1 MTQLETLIQQA
12 RSWIDQDPDAETV
25 AELEKLISESD
36 EAGLADRFGQRIG
49 FGTAGL
55 RGLLGAGPNRMNR
68 VLVAQAAAGISK
80 YLKENFDDPSVVIG
94 YDARKNSDVFAKD
107 SAQIFAGFGIRAFL
121 FPELAATPLVAYAV
135 RNLGASAGVMVTAS
149 HNPPGDNG
157 YKVYDFS
164 GSQIISPMDA
174 EIAKHIDE
182 FAKSGSVAALTRS
195 ESFVEVPTSVRTGY
209 SQSVSGL
216 LNKHSERKSIKIVYS
231 AMHGV
236 GASFIQEIFKL
247 SGLAE
252 PAQVLSQQQPDGKFP
267 TVAFPNPEEPGA
279 MDESLATAEDQ
290 QADLVLVNDPDA
302 DRLAVAF
309 KKADGGYQQLTGDQL
324 GLILGEEMAS
334 RASREGRTGSLACSI
349 VSSSALSK
357 VAEHYGFGFEQTLT
371 GFKWVSRVPN
381 LIFGYEEALGYCV
394 DWGQVRDKDGL
405 SAALIVADIASALA
419 NQGYTLGDQLDKLMQ
434 RYGYFATGQISIRV
448 TDLNVISDLM
458 NKLRTNPPTQI
469 AGVAAVF
476 EDMNQGSSSLPATD
490 ALRFKL
496 QDGRTVIVRPS
507 GTEPKL
513 KCYLQAVSD
522 NEAQSKKLLAEL
534 EAAMRQVLN

>member
-12 RSWIDQDPDAETV
+12 RSWINQDPDAETV
-25 AELEKLISESD
+25 AELEQLIAASD
-36 EAGLADRFGQRIG
+36 ESGLAERFGQRIG

-68 VLVAQAAAGISK
+68 VLVAQAAAGIAK

-121 FPELAATPLVAYAV
+121 FAELAATPLVAYAV

-174 EIAKHIDE
+174 QIAKHIDE
-182 FAKSGSVAALTRS
+182 FAKSGSVASLTRS
-195 ESFVEVPTSVRTGY
+195 DSFVEVPSSVRSGY
-209 SQSVSGL
+209 LQSVSGL
-216 LNKHSERKSIKIVYS
+216 LNKHSERQDIKIVYS

-247 SGLAE
+247 SGLTE

-267 TVAFPNPEEPGA
+267 TVSFPNPEEPGA
-279 MDESLATAEDQ
+279 MDASLATAQNQ

-309 KKADGGYQQLTGDQL
+309 KNHDGSYQQLTGDQL

-334 RASREGRTGSLACSI
+334 RASREGITGSLACSI
-349 VSSSALSK
+349 VSSSALGK

-419 NQGYTLGDQLDKLMQ
+419 KQGYTLGDQLEKLMQ

-448 TDLNVISDLM
+448 TDLSVITDLM
-458 NKLRTNPPTQI
+458 KKLRTNPPAQI
-469 AGVAAVF
+469 AGVDAVF
-476 EDMNQGSSSLPATD
+476 EDMNQGSGSLPATD
-490 ALRFKL
+490 AVRFKL
-496 QDGRTVIVRPS
+496 SDGRTVIIRPS

-513 KCYLQAVSD
+513 KCYLQAVS
-522 NEAQSKKLLAEL
+522 NSEADSKKLLAEL

>member
-1 MTQLETLIQQA
+1 
-12 RSWIDQDPDAETV
+12 
-25 AELEKLISESD
+25 
-36 EAGLADRFGQRIG
+36 
-49 FGTAGL
+49 
-55 RGLLGAGPNRMNR
+55 MNR

-164 GSQIISPMDA
+164 GSQIISPVDL

-195 ESFVEVPTSVRTGY
+195 ESFVKVPTSVRSGY
-209 SQSVSGL
+209 LQSVSGL
-216 LNKHSERKSIKIVYS
+216 LNKHSTRKDIKIVYS

-267 TVAFPNPEEPGA
+267 TVSFPNPEEPGA
-279 MDESLATAEDQ
+279 MDASLATAEDQ
-290 QADLVLVNDPDA
+290 HADLVLVNDPDA

-349 VSSSALSK
+349 VSSSALSE
-357 VAEHYGFGFEQTLT
+357 VAKHYGFGFEQTLT
-371 GFKWVSRVPN
+371 GFKWVSRVSN

-394 DWGQVRDKDGL
+394 DWSQVRDKDGL

-448 TDLNVISDLM
+448 TDLTVIANLM
-458 NKLRTNPPTQI
+458 NKLRTNPPAQI
-469 AGVAAVF
+469 AGVDAVF
-476 EDMNQGSSSLPATD
+476 EDMNKGSGSLPATD
-490 ALRFKL
+490 ALRFTL

-522 NEAQSKKLLAEL
+522 NEAQSQKLLAEL

>member
-12 RSWIDQDPDAETV
+12 RNWIDQDPDAETV

-182 FAKSGSVAALTRS
+182 FARSGSVAALARS
-195 ESFVEVPTSVRTGY
+195 ESFVEVPTSVRASY
-209 SQSVSGL
+209 VQSVSGL

-267 TVAFPNPEEPGA
+267 TVSFPNPEEPGA
-279 MDESLATAEDQ
+279 MDASLATAKDQ

-476 EDMNQGSSSLPATD
+476 EDMNQSTGSLPATD

-496 QDGRTVIVRPS
+496 QDGRTVMVRPS
-507 GTEPKL
+507 GTEAKL

-522 NEAQSKKLLAEL
+522 NEAESKKLLAEL

>member
-1 MTQLETLIQQA
+1 MSKLETLTQQA
-12 RSWIDQDPDAETV
+12 RNWIEQDPDAETIG
-25 AELEKLISESD
+25 ELEDLISSSD
-36 EAGLADRFGQRIG
+36 EAGLAERFGQRIG

-107 SAQIFAGFGIRAFL
+107 SAQIFAGFGIRAFI

-149 HNPPGDNG
+149 HNPPGYNG

-164 GSQIISPMDA
+164 GSQIISPLDL
-174 EIAKHIDE
+174 EIAGHIEE
-182 FAKSGSVAALTRS
+182 FAKSGSVASLTRS
-195 ESFVEVPTSVRTGY
+195 DSFLEVPSSVRSDY
-209 SQSVSGL
+209 LQSVSGL
-216 LNKHSERKSIKIVYS
+216 LNKHSTRKDIKIVYS

-236 GASFIQEIFKL
+236 GASYIQEIFKL

-252 PAQVLSQQQPDGKFP
+252 PAQVVSQQQPDGKFP
-267 TVAFPNPEEPGA
+267 TVVFPNPEEPGA
-279 MDESLATAEDQ
+279 MDESMATAQSQ

-309 KKADGGYQQLTGDQL
+309 KKSDGSYQQLTGDQL
-324 GLILGEEMAS
+324 GLILGEEMAA
-334 RASREGRTGSLACSI
+334 RASRESRTGSLACSF
-349 VSSSALSK
+349 VSSSALGE
-357 VAEHYGFGFEQTLT
+357 VAKHYGFGFEQTLT

-394 DWGQVRDKDGL
+394 DWAQVRDKDGL

-419 NQGYTLGDQLDKLMQ
+419 NQGYTLGDQLEKLMQ
-434 RYGYFATGQISIRV
+434 RYGYFSTGQISIRV
-448 TDLNVISDLM
+448 TDLKVIADLM
-458 NKLRTNPPTQI
+458 NKLRTNPPSKI
-469 AGVAAVF
+469 AGVDVVF
-476 EDMNQGSSSLPATD
+476 EDMNRGSGLLPATD
-490 ALRFKL
+490 VLRFEL
-496 QDGRTVIVRPS
+496 ADGRTVIVRPS

-522 NEAQSKKLLAEL
+522 NEADSKELLAEL

>member
-68 VLVAQAAAGISK
+68 VLVAQAAAGIAT

-94 YDARKNSDVFAKD
+94 YDARKNSDAFAKD

-121 FPELAATPLVAYAV
+121 FPDLAATPMVAYAV

-164 GSQIISPMDA
+164 GSQIISPMDL
-174 EIAKHIDE
+174 EIAKHIEE
-182 FAKSGSVAALTRS
+182 FAKSGSVASLARS
-195 ESFVEVPTSVRTGY
+195 DSFVEVPPSVRSGY
-209 SQSVSGL
+209 IQSVSGL
-216 LNKHSERKSIKIVYS
+216 LNKHSSRKDIKIVYS

-236 GASFIQEIFKL
+236 GALFVEDIFEL
-247 SGLAE
+247 SGLAK
-252 PAQVLSQQQPDGKFP
+252 PTQVLSQQQPDGKFP
-267 TVAFPNPEEPGA
+267 TVSFPNPEEPGA
-279 MDESLATAEDQ
+279 MDESMATAASN

-309 KKADGGYQQLTGDQL
+309 KKTDGSYQQLTGDQL
-324 GLILGEEMAS
+324 GLILGEEMAA
-334 RASREGRTGSLACSI
+334 RASREGRSGSLACSI
-349 VSSSALSK
+349 VSSSALGK

-419 NQGYTLGDQLDKLMQ
+419 NQGYTLGDQLEKLMQ

-448 TDLNVISDLM
+448 TDLTVIANLM
-458 NKLRTNPPTQI
+458 KKLRTNPPAKI
-469 AGVAAVF
+469 AGVDAVF
-476 EDMNQGSSSLPATD
+476 EDMNQDSDSLPATD

-507 GTEPKL
+507 GTEAKL

>member
-1 MTQLETLIQQA
+1 MTPLETLIGQA
-12 RSWIDQDPDAETV
+12 RNWIDQDPDAETI

-36 EAGLADRFGQRIG
+36 EAGLADRFGQRIV

-121 FPELAATPLVAYAV
+121 FSELAATPLVAFAV

-164 GSQIISPMDA
+164 GSQIVSPMDF

-182 FAKSGSVAALTRS
+182 FAISGSVSSLTRS
-195 ESFVEVPTSVRTGY
+195 DSFLEVPSSVSSGY
-209 SQSVSGL
+209 LQSVSGL
-216 LNKHSERKSIKIVYS
+216 LNKHSTRKDISIVYS

-236 GASFIQEIFKL
+236 GAKFIDEIFEL
-247 SGLAE
+247 SGLAK
-252 PAQVLSQQQPDGKFP
+252 PAQVISQQQPDGNFP
-267 TVAFPNPEEPGA
+267 TVVFPNPEEPGA
-279 MDESLATAEDQ
+279 MDESMATASKQ

-309 KKADGGYQQLTGDQL
+309 KKSDGGYQQLTGDQL
-324 GLILGEEMAS
+324 GLILGEEMAA
-334 RASREGRTGSLACSI
+334 RASREGRSGSLACSI
-349 VSSSALSK
+349 VSSSALGK
-357 VAEHYGFGFEQTLT
+357 VAQHYGFDFEQTLT

-394 DWGQVRDKDGL
+394 DWAQVRDKDGL
-405 SAALIVADIASALA
+405 SAALIVADMASALA
-419 NQGYTLGDQLDKLMQ
+419 SQGYTLGDQLEKLMQ

-448 TDLNVISDLM
+448 TDLTVIASLM
-458 NKLRTNPPTQI
+458 EKLRTNPPTQI
-469 AGVAAVF
+469 AGVDAVF
-476 EDMNQGSSSLPATD
+476 EDMNQGSGSLPATD

-513 KCYLQAVSD
+513 KCYLQAVAA
-522 NEAQSKKLLAEL
+522 NEAESKKLLVEL
-534 EAAMRQVLN
+534 EVAMREILN

>member
-12 RSWIDQDPDAETV
+12 RNWIDQDPDAETV
-25 AELEKLISESD
+25 AELEKLISGSD
-36 EAGLADRFGQRIG
+36 EAGLADRFGKRIG

-182 FAKSGSVAALTRS
+182 FARSGSVAALTRS
-195 ESFVEVPTSVRTGY
+195 ESFVQVPTSVRTGY

-279 MDESLATAEDQ
+279 MDESLATAQDQ

-448 TDLNVISDLM
+448 TDLTVISDLM
-458 NKLRTNPPTQI
+458 KKLRNNPPAQI
-469 AGVAAVF
+469 AEVAAVF

-507 GTEPKL
+507 GTEAKL

-522 NEAQSKKLLAEL
+522 NEALSEKLLAEL

>member
-36 EAGLADRFGQRIG
+36 EAGLLDRFGKRIG

-121 FPELAATPLVAYAV
+121 FPELAATPLIAYAV

-182 FAKSGSVAALTRS
+182 FARSGSVAALTRS
-195 ESFVEVPTSVRTGY
+195 ESFVEVPTTVRAGY
-209 SQSVSGL
+209 VQSVSGL

-236 GASFIQEIFKL
+236 GASFIKEILKL

-267 TVAFPNPEEPGA
+267 TVSFPNPEEPGA
-279 MDESLATAEDQ
+279 MDASLATAKDQ

-448 TDLNVISDLM
+448 TDLTVISDLM
-458 NKLRTNPPTQI
+458 KKLRTNPPAQI
-469 AGVAAVF
+469 AGVAVVF
-476 EDMNQGSSSLPATD
+476 EDMNQSTGSLPATD

-507 GTEPKL
+507 GTEAKL

>member
-1 MTQLETLIQQA
+1 
-12 RSWIDQDPDAETV
+12 
-25 AELEKLISESD
+25 
-36 EAGLADRFGQRIG
+36 
-49 FGTAGL
+49 
-55 RGLLGAGPNRMNR
+55 
-68 VLVAQAAAGISK
+68 
-80 YLKENFDDPSVVIG
+80 
-94 YDARKNSDVFAKD
+94 
-107 SAQIFAGFGIRAFL
+107 
-121 FPELAATPLVAYAV
+121 
-135 RNLGASAGVMVTAS
+135 MVTAS

-182 FAKSGSVAALTRS
+182 FARSVSVATLARS
-195 ESFVEVPTSVRTGY
+195 ESFVEVPTSVRVGY
-209 SQSVSGL
+209 LQSVSGL
-216 LNKHSERKSIKIVYS
+216 LNKHSERKDIKIVYS

-236 GASFIQEIFKL
+236 GARFIQEIFKL

-267 TVAFPNPEEPGA
+267 TVSFPNPEEPGA
-279 MDESLATAEDQ
+279 MDASLATAEDQ
-290 QADLVLVNDPDA
+290 QADLALVNDPDA

-349 VSSSALSK
+349 VSSSALSE
-357 VAEHYGFGFEQTLT
+357 VAKHYGFGFEQTLT

-394 DWGQVRDKDGL
+394 DWSQVRDKDGL

-448 TDLNVISDLM
+448 TDLTVIANLM
-458 NKLRTNPPTQI
+458 NKLRTNPPAQI
-469 AGVAAVF
+469 AGVDAVF
-476 EDMNQGSSSLPATD
+476 EDMNQGSDSLPATD

-507 GTEPKL
+507 GTEAKL

-522 NEAQSKKLLAEL
+522 NEAHSQKLLAEL
-534 EAAMRQVLN
+534 EAAMRQLLN

>member
-1 MTQLETLIQQA
+1 MTQLETLIRQA

-68 VLVAQAAAGISK
+68 VLVSQAAAGISK

-164 GSQIISPMDA
+164 GSQIISPMDL

-182 FAKSGSVAALTRS
+182 FATSGSVASLARS
-195 ESFVEVPTSVRTGY
+195 ESFVEVPTSVRSGY
-209 SQSVSGL
+209 LQSVSGL
-216 LNKHSERKSIKIVYS
+216 LNKHSSRKDIKVVYS

-236 GASFIQEIFKL
+236 GASYIQEIFKL

-267 TVAFPNPEEPGA
+267 TVSFPNPEEPGA
-279 MDESLATAEDQ
+279 MDESLATAEHQ

-381 LIFGYEEALGYCV
+381 LIFCYEEALGYCV

-419 NQGYTLGDQLDKLMQ
+419 NQGYTLGDQLEKLMQ
-434 RYGYFATGQISIRV
+434 RYGYFATGQISMRV
-448 TDLNVISDLM
+448 TDLNVIADLM
-458 NKLRTNPPTQI
+458 KKLRTNPPAQI
-469 AGVAAVF
+469 AGVDAVF
-476 EDMNQGSSSLPATD
+476 EDMNQGSGSLPATD

-496 QDGRTVIVRPS
+496 EDGRTVIVRPS
-507 GTEPKL
+507 GTEAKL

-522 NEAQSKKLLAEL
+522 TEATSKKLLAEL
-534 EAAMRQVLN
+534 EDAMRQVLN

>member
-1 MTQLETLIQQA
+1 MSQLETLIQQA
-12 RSWIDQDPDAETV
+12 RSWIEQDPDVETI
-25 AELEKLISESD
+25 AELEKLIAQSD
-36 EAGLADRFGQRIG
+36 EVGLADRFGQRIG

-80 YLKENFDDPSVVIG
+80 YLRENFDAPSVVIG

-107 SAQIFAGFGIRAFL
+107 SAQIFAGFGIRAYL

-164 GSQIISPMDA
+164 GSQIISPMDI
-174 EIAKHIDE
+174 EIAKNIDE
-182 FAKSGSVAALTRS
+182 FAQSGSVSSLARS
-195 ESFVEVPTSVRTGY
+195 DSFEQVPSSVRTGY
-209 SQSVSGL
+209 LQSVSGL
-216 LNKHSERKSIKIVYS
+216 LNKHSARKDIKIVYS

-247 SGLAE
+247 SGLVE
-252 PAQVLSQQQPDGKFP
+252 PAQVLSQQHPDGKFP

-279 MDESLATAEDQ
+279 MDESMATAASQ
-290 QADLVLVNDPDA
+290 NADLVLVNDPDA

-309 KKADGGYQQLTGDQL
+309 KKSDGSYQQLTGDQL
-324 GLILGEEMAS
+324 GLILGEEMAA

-349 VSSSALSK
+349 VSSSALGK
-357 VAEHYGFGFEQTLT
+357 VAKHYGFGFEQTLT

-419 NQGYTLGDQLDKLMQ
+419 NQGYTLGDQLEKLMQ

-448 TDLNVISDLM
+448 TELSVIANLM
-458 NKLRTNPPTQI
+458 NKLRTNPPAQI
-469 AGVAAVF
+469 AGEDAVF
-476 EDMNQGSSSLPATD
+476 EDFNQGSGSLPSTD

-496 QDGRTVIVRPS
+496 ADGRTVIVRPS

-522 NEAQSKKLLAEL
+522 NEAHSKELLADL
-534 EAAMRQVLN
+534 EAAMRKVLN

>member
-1 MTQLETLIQQA
+1 MSKLETLTQQA
-12 RSWIDQDPDAETV
+12 RNWIEQDPDAETIG
-25 AELEKLISESD
+25 ELENLISSSD
-36 EAGLADRFGQRIG
+36 EAGLAERFGQRIG

-107 SAQIFAGFGIRAFL
+107 SAQIFAGFGIRAFI

-149 HNPPGDNG
+149 HNPPGYNG

-164 GSQIISPMDA
+164 GSQIISPLDL
-174 EIAKHIDE
+174 EIAGHIEE
-182 FAKSGSVAALTRS
+182 FAKSGSVASLTRS
-195 ESFVEVPTSVRTGY
+195 DSFLEVPSSVRSDY
-209 SQSVSGL
+209 LQSVSGL
-216 LNKHSERKSIKIVYS
+216 LNKHSTRKDIKIVYS

-252 PAQVLSQQQPDGKFP
+252 PAQVVSQQQPDGKFP
-267 TVAFPNPEEPGA
+267 TVVFPNPEEPGA
-279 MDESLATAEDQ
+279 MDESMATAQSQ

-309 KKADGGYQQLTGDQL
+309 KKSDGSYQQLTGDQL
-324 GLILGEEMAS
+324 GLILGEEMAA
-334 RASREGRTGSLACSI
+334 RASRESRTGSLACSF
-349 VSSSALSK
+349 VSSSALGE
-357 VAEHYGFGFEQTLT
+357 VAKHYGFGFEQTLT

-394 DWGQVRDKDGL
+394 DWAQVRDKDGL

-419 NQGYTLGDQLDKLMQ
+419 NQGYTLGDQLEKLMQ
-434 RYGYFATGQISIRV
+434 RYGYFSTGQISIRV
-448 TDLNVISDLM
+448 TDLKVIADLM
-458 NKLRTNPPTQI
+458 NKLRTNPPSKI
-469 AGVAAVF
+469 AGVDVVF
-476 EDMNQGSSSLPATD
+476 EDMNRGSGLLPTTD
-490 ALRFKL
+490 VLRFEL
-496 QDGRTVIVRPS
+496 ADGRTVIVRPS

-522 NEAQSKKLLAEL
+522 NEADSKELLVEL

>member
-12 RSWIDQDPDAETV
+12 RSWIDQDPDVETV

-36 EAGLADRFGQRIG
+36 EAGLLDRFGQRIG

-182 FAKSGSVAALTRS
+182 FARSGSVAALTRS
-195 ESFVEVPTSVRTGY
+195 ESFVEVPTSVRAGY
-209 SQSVSGL
+209 LQSVSGL
-216 LNKHSERKSIKIVYS
+216 LNKHSERKNIKIVYS

-267 TVAFPNPEEPGA
+267 TVSFPNPEEPGA
-279 MDESLATAEDQ
+279 MDASLAKAKEQ

-309 KKADGGYQQLTGDQL
+309 RQADGGYQQLTGDQL

-349 VSSSALSK
+349 VSSSAISK

-419 NQGYTLGDQLDKLMQ
+419 KQGYTLGDQLEKLMQ

-448 TDLNVISDLM
+448 TDLTVISDLM
-458 NKLRTNPPTQI
+458 KKLRTNPPAQI

-476 EDMNQGSSSLPATD
+476 EDLNQGSGLLPATD

-507 GTEPKL
+507 GTEAKL

-522 NEAQSKKLLAEL
+522 NEAQSNKLLAEL

>member
-12 RSWIDQDPDAETV
+12 RNWIEQDPDAETV

-36 EAGLADRFGQRIG
+36 EAGLLDRFGQRIG

-164 GSQIISPMDA
+164 GSQIISPMDL

-182 FAKSGSVAALTRS
+182 FARSGSVAALTRS
-195 ESFVEVPTSVRTGY
+195 ESFVEVPTSVRAGY
-209 SQSVSGL
+209 LQSVSGL

-236 GASFIQEIFKL
+236 GASFIQDIFKL

-252 PAQVLSQQQPDGKFP
+252 PTQVLSQQQPDGKFP
-267 TVAFPNPEEPGA
+267 TVSFPNPEEPGA
-279 MDESLATAEDQ
+279 MDASLATAEDQ

-371 GFKWVSRVPN
+371 GFKWVSRVSN

-394 DWGQVRDKDGL
+394 DWSQVRDKDGL

-419 NQGYTLGDQLDKLMQ
+419 NQGYNLGDQLDKLMQ

-458 NKLRTNPPTQI
+458 KKLRTNPPAQI
-469 AGVAAVF
+469 AGVDAVF
-476 EDMNQGSSSLPATD
+476 EDMNKGSGSLPATD

-507 GTEPKL
+507 GTEAKL

-522 NEAQSKKLLAEL
+522 NEAQSQKLLAEL

>member
-1 MTQLETLIQQA
+1 MTQLETLIRQA
-12 RSWIDQDPDAETV
+12 RSWIDQDPDVETV

-36 EAGLADRFGQRIG
+36 EAGLLDRFGQRIG

-94 YDARKNSDVFAKD
+94 YDARKNSDVFATD

-121 FPELAATPLVAYAV
+121 FPDLAATPLVAYAV

-164 GSQIISPMDA
+164 GSQIISPMDS

-182 FAKSGSVAALTRS
+182 FARSGSVAALRRS
-195 ESFVEVPTSVRTGY
+195 DSFVEVPTSVRAGY
-209 SQSVSGL
+209 VQSVSGL

-267 TVAFPNPEEPGA
+267 TVSFPNPEEPGA
-279 MDESLATAEDQ
+279 MDASLATAKDQ

-394 DWGQVRDKDGL
+394 DWSQVRDKDGL
-405 SAALIVADIASALA
+405 SAALIVANIASALA

-448 TDLNVISDLM
+448 TDLTVISDLM
-458 NKLRTNPPTQI
+458 KKLRTNPPAQI

-476 EDMNQGSSSLPATD
+476 EDLNQGSGSLPATD

-496 QDGRTVIVRPS
+496 QDGRTVMVRPS
-507 GTEPKL
+507 GTEAKL

-522 NEAQSKKLLAEL
+522 NEAESKKLLAEL

>member
-1 MTQLETLIQQA
+1 MTQLESLIQQA

-36 EAGLADRFGQRIG
+36 EAGLLDRFGQQIG

-68 VLVAQAAAGISK
+68 VLVAQAAAGIAK

-94 YDARKNSDVFAKD
+94 YDARKNSDIFAKD
-107 SAQIFAGFGIRAFL
+107 SAQIFAGYGVRAHL

-164 GSQIISPMDA
+164 GSQIVSPMDL

-182 FAKSGSVAALTRS
+182 FAKSGSVASLARS
-195 ESFVEVPTSVRTGY
+195 DSFEEVASSVRSGY
-209 SQSVSGL
+209 LQSVSGL
-216 LNKHSERKSIKIVYS
+216 LNKHSTRKDIKIVYS

-236 GASFIQEIFKL
+236 GASFIQEIFRL

-252 PAQVLSQQQPDGKFP
+252 PAQVLSQQEPDGSFP
-267 TVAFPNPEEPGA
+267 TVVFPNPEEPGA
-279 MDESLATAEDQ
+279 MDESMSTAASQ

-309 KKADGGYQQLTGDQL
+309 KNSDGSYQQLTGDQL
-324 GLILGEEMAS
+324 GLILGEEMAA
-334 RASREGRTGSLACSI
+334 RASREGRSGSLACSI
-349 VSSSALSK
+349 VSSSALGK

-419 NQGYTLGDQLDKLMQ
+419 KQGYTLGDQLEKLMQ
-434 RYGYFATGQISIRV
+434 RYGYFSTGQISIRV
-448 TDLNVISDLM
+448 TDLTVIADLM
-458 NKLRTNPPTQI
+458 KKLRTNPPEQI
-469 AGVAAVF
+469 AGVDAVF
-476 EDMNQGSSSLPATD
+476 EDMNQGSGSLPATD

-496 QDGRTVIVRPS
+496 HDGRTVIVRPS

>member
-12 RSWIDQDPDAETV
+12 RNWIDQDPDAETV
-25 AELEKLISESD
+25 AELEKLISEFD
-36 EAGLADRFGQRIG
+36 EAGLLDRFGQRIG

-121 FPELAATPLVAYAV
+121 FPDLAATPLVAYAV

-182 FAKSGSVAALTRS
+182 FARSGSVAALTRS
-195 ESFVEVPTSVRTGY
+195 ESFVEVPTSVRSGY
-209 SQSVSGL
+209 LQSVSGL

-252 PAQVLSQQQPDGKFP
+252 PTQVLSQQQPDGKFP
-267 TVAFPNPEEPGA
+267 TVSFPNPEEPGA
-279 MDESLATAEDQ
+279 MDESLATAKDQ

-357 VAEHYGFGFEQTLT
+357 VADHYGFGFEQTLT

-394 DWGQVRDKDGL
+394 DWAQVRDKDGL
-405 SAALIVADIASALA
+405 SAALIVADMASALA

-448 TDLNVISDLM
+448 TDLTVIANLM
-458 NKLRTNPPTQI
+458 NKLRTNPPAQI

-476 EDMNQGSSSLPATD
+476 EDMSQGSGSLPVTD

-522 NEAQSKKLLAEL
+522 NEAHSQKLLADL
-534 EAAMRQVLN
+534 EAAMRKVLN

>member
-1 MTQLETLIQQA
+1 MTELETLIQQA
-12 RSWIDQDPDAETV
+12 RNWIEQDPDAETIG
-25 AELEKLISESD
+25 ELEKLISDSD
-36 EAGLADRFGQRIG
+36 EAGLKERFGQRIG

-94 YDARKNSDVFAKD
+94 YDARKNSAVFAKD

-121 FPELAATPLVAYAV
+121 FSDLAATPLVAYAV
-135 RNLGASAGVMVTAS
+135 KNLGACAGVMVTAS
-149 HNPPGDNG
+149 HNPPGYNG
-157 YKVYDFS
+157 YKVYDFN
-164 GSQIISPMDA
+164 GSQIISPMDL
-174 EIAKHIDE
+174 EIARHIDE
-182 FAKSGSVAALTRS
+182 FVKSGSVATLARAD
-195 ESFVEVPTSVRTGY
+195 SFLEVPTSVRSGY
-209 SQSVSGL
+209 LQSVSGL
-216 LNKHSERKSIKIVYS
+216 LNKHSTRKDIKIVYS

-247 SGLAE
+247 SGLGE

-267 TVAFPNPEEPGA
+267 TVVFPNPEEPGA
-279 MDESLATAEDQ
+279 MDESMATAASEN
-290 QADLVLVNDPDA
+290 ADLVLVNDPDA

-309 KKADGGYQQLTGDQL
+309 KKSDGSYQQLTGDQL
-324 GLILGEEMAS
+324 GLILGEEMAA
-334 RASREGRTGSLACSI
+334 RAAREGRSGSLACSI
-349 VSSSALSK
+349 VSSSALGK

-394 DWGQVRDKDGL
+394 DWAQVRDKDGL

-419 NQGYTLGDQLDKLMQ
+419 NQGYTLGDQLEKLMQ
-434 RYGYFATGQISIRV
+434 RYGYFSTGQISIRV
-448 TDLNVISDLM
+448 TDLTVIANLM
-458 NKLRTNPPTQI
+458 KKLRTNPPLQI
-469 AGVAAVF
+469 AGVDAVF
-476 EDMNQGSSSLPATD
+476 EDMNQGSDSLPATD

-496 QDGRTVIVRPS
+496 ADGRTVIVRPS

-513 KCYLQAVSD
+513 KCYLQAVSG
-522 NEAQSKKLLAEL
+522 NEASSKQLLAEL
-534 EAAMRQVLN
+534 EASMREILN

>member
-12 RSWIDQDPDAETV
+12 RNWIEQDPDAETV

-36 EAGLADRFGQRIG
+36 EAGLLDRFGQRIG

-164 GSQIISPMDA
+164 GSQIISPMDL

-182 FAKSGSVAALTRS
+182 FARSGSVAALTRS
-195 ESFVEVPTSVRTGY
+195 ESFVEVPTSVRAGY
-209 SQSVSGL
+209 LQSVSGL

-236 GASFIQEIFKL
+236 GASFIQDIFKL

-252 PAQVLSQQQPDGKFP
+252 PSQVLSQQQPDGKFP
-267 TVAFPNPEEPGA
+267 TVSFPNPEEPGA
-279 MDESLATAEDQ
+279 MDASLATAEDQ

-349 VSSSALSK
+349 VSSSALSE
-357 VAEHYGFGFEQTLT
+357 VAKHYGFGFEQTLT
-371 GFKWVSRVPN
+371 GFKWVSRVSN

-394 DWGQVRDKDGL
+394 DWSQVRDKDGL

-448 TDLNVISDLM
+448 TDLTVIANLM
-458 NKLRTNPPTQI
+458 NKLRTNPPAQI
-469 AGVAAVF
+469 AGVDAVF
-476 EDMNQGSSSLPATD
+476 EDMNKGSGSLPATD

-522 NEAQSKKLLAEL
+522 NEAQSQKLLAEL

>member
-12 RSWIDQDPDAETV
+12 RNWIDQDPDAETV

-36 EAGLADRFGQRIG
+36 EAGLLDRFGKRIG

-182 FAKSGSVAALTRS
+182 FARSGSVAALTRS
-195 ESFVEVPTSVRTGY
+195 ESFVEVPTSVRAGY
-209 SQSVSGL
+209 VQSVSGL

-252 PAQVLSQQQPDGKFP
+252 PTQVLSQQQPDGKFP
-267 TVAFPNPEEPGA
+267 TVSFPNPEEPGA
-279 MDESLATAEDQ
+279 MDASLATAEDQ

-349 VSSSALSK
+349 VSSSALSE
-357 VAEHYGFGFEQTLT
+357 VAKHYGFGFEQTLT
-371 GFKWVSRVPN
+371 GFKWVSRVSN

-394 DWGQVRDKDGL
+394 DWSQVRDKDGL

-448 TDLNVISDLM
+448 TDLTVISDLM
-458 NKLRTNPPTQI
+458 KKLRTNPPAQI

-476 EDMNQGSSSLPATD
+476 EDMNQSTGSLPATD

-507 GTEPKL
+507 GTEAKL

>member
-12 RSWIDQDPDAETV
+12 RSWIDQDPDVETV

-36 EAGLADRFGQRIG
+36 EAGLLDRFGQRIG

-182 FAKSGSVAALTRS
+182 FARSGSVAALTRS
-195 ESFVEVPTSVRTGY
+195 ESFVEVPTSVRAGY
-209 SQSVSGL
+209 LQSVSGL
-216 LNKHSERKSIKIVYS
+216 LNKHSERKNIKIVYS

-267 TVAFPNPEEPGA
+267 TVSFPNPEEPGA
-279 MDESLATAEDQ
+279 MDASLATAKEQ

-309 KKADGGYQQLTGDQL
+309 RQADGGYQQLTGDQL

-349 VSSSALSK
+349 VSSSAISK

-419 NQGYTLGDQLDKLMQ
+419 KQGYTLGDQLEKLMQ

-448 TDLNVISDLM
+448 TDLTVISDLM
-458 NKLRTNPPTQI
+458 KKLRTNPPAQI

-476 EDMNQGSSSLPATD
+476 EDLNQGSGLLPATD

-507 GTEPKL
+507 GTEAKL

-522 NEAQSKKLLAEL
+522 NEAQSNKLLAEL

>member
-1 MTQLETLIQQA
+1 MIQLETLIQQA
-12 RSWIDQDPDAETV
+12 RSWIEQDPDAETV
-25 AELEKLISESD
+25 AELEKLVSESD

-68 VLVAQAAAGISK
+68 VLVAQAAAGISS

-121 FPELAATPLVAYAV
+121 FPDLAATPLVAYAV

-164 GSQIISPMDA
+164 GSQIISPMDS

-182 FAKSGSVAALTRS
+182 FAKSGSVTSITRS
-195 ESFVEVPTSVRTGY
+195 ESFTEVPPSVRSGY
-209 SQSVSGL
+209 LQSVSGL
-216 LNKHSERKSIKIVYS
+216 LNKHSERKDIKIVYS

-267 TVAFPNPEEPGA
+267 TVSFPNPEEPGA
-279 MDESLATAEDQ
+279 MDESMATASRQ

-324 GLILGEEMAS
+324 GLILGEEMAA

-349 VSSSALSK
+349 VSSSALAK
-357 VAEHYGFGFEQTLT
+357 VAEHYGFDFEQTLT

-419 NQGYTLGDQLDKLMQ
+419 SQGYTLGDQLEKLMQ

-448 TDLNVISDLM
+448 TDLTVISNLM
-458 NKLRTNPPTQI
+458 IKLRTNPPAQI
-469 AGVAAVF
+469 AGVDAVF
-476 EDMNQGSSSLPATD
+476 EDMNQGSGSLPATD
-490 ALRFKL
+490 ALKFKL

-513 KCYLQAVSD
+513 KCYLQAVAD
-522 NEAQSKKLLAEL
+522 DEAQSKKLLAEL
-534 EAAMRQVLN
+534 ETAMREILN

>member
-12 RSWIDQDPDAETV
+12 RSWIDQDPDVETV

-36 EAGLADRFGQRIG
+36 EAGLLDRFGQRIG

-182 FAKSGSVAALTRS
+182 FARSGSVAALTRS
-195 ESFVEVPTSVRTGY
+195 ESFVEVPTSVRAGY
-209 SQSVSGL
+209 LQSVSGL
-216 LNKHSERKSIKIVYS
+216 LNKHSERKNIKIVYS

-267 TVAFPNPEEPGA
+267 TVSFPNPEEPGA
-279 MDESLATAEDQ
+279 MDASLATAKEQ

-309 KKADGGYQQLTGDQL
+309 RQADGGYQQLTGDQL

-349 VSSSALSK
+349 VSSSAISK

-419 NQGYTLGDQLDKLMQ
+419 NQGYTLGDQLEKLMQ

-448 TDLNVISDLM
+448 TDLTVISDLM
-458 NKLRTNPPTQI
+458 KKLRTNPPAQI

-476 EDMNQGSSSLPATD
+476 EDLNQGSGLLPATD

-507 GTEPKL
+507 GTEAKL

-522 NEAQSKKLLAEL
+522 DEAQSNKLLAEL

>member
-1 MTQLETLIQQA
+1 MSQLDSLVQHA
-12 RSWIDQDPDAETV
+12 RNWIDQDPDAETV
-25 AELEKLISESD
+25 AELEKLISESN

-68 VLVAQAAAGISK
+68 VLVAQAAAGISR

-107 SAQIFAGFGIRAFL
+107 SAQIFAGFGVRAYL

-164 GSQIISPMDA
+164 GSQIISPMDS

-182 FAKSGSVAALTRS
+182 FATSGSVKTLSRS
-195 ESFVEVPTSVRTGY
+195 ESFLEVPSSVRSGY
-209 SQSVSGL
+209 LQSVSGL
-216 LNKHSERKSIKIVYS
+216 LNKHSARKDIKIVYS

-236 GASFIQEIFKL
+236 GANFIEEIFKL

-252 PAQVLSQQQPDGKFP
+252 PEQVLSQQAPDGKFP
-267 TVAFPNPEEPGA
+267 TVVFPNPEEPGA
-279 MDESLATAEDQ
+279 MDESLATAESH

-302 DRLAVAF
+302 DRLAVAY
-309 KKADGGYQQLTGDQL
+309 KKTDGGYQQLTGDQL
-324 GLILGEEMAS
+324 GLILGEEMAA

-349 VSSSALSK
+349 VSSSALGK
-357 VAEHYGFGFEQTLT
+357 VAEHYGLGFEQTLT

-394 DWGQVRDKDGL
+394 DWAQVRDKDGL
-405 SAALIVADIASALA
+405 SAALIVADIASELA
-419 NQGYTLGDQLDKLMQ
+419 TQGYTLGDQLEKLMQ

-448 TDLNVISDLM
+448 TDLTVISNLM
-458 NKLRTNPPTQI
+458 KKLRANPPKQI
-469 AGVAAVF
+469 AGVDAVF
-476 EDMNQGSSSLPATD
+476 EDLNQATGSLPATD
-490 ALRFKL
+490 ALKFL
-496 QDGRTVIVRPS
+496 LADGRTVIVRPS

-522 NEAQSKKLLAEL
+522 SEDRSKDLLAEL

>member
-36 EAGLADRFGQRIG
+36 EAGLAERFGQRIG

-182 FAKSGSVAALTRS
+182 SAKSGSVAELTRS

-309 KKADGGYQQLTGDQL
+309 KKADDGYQQLTGDQL

-419 NQGYTLGDQLDKLMQ
+419 NQGCTLGDQLDKLMQ

-469 AGVAAVF
+469 AGVASVF

-513 KCYLQAVSD
+513 KCYLQTVSD